1 MVVGY
6 VKAAAKQLK
15 VRLSLSYSILPAFS
29 PFKRSVDVAPFL
41 EITYVKF
48 AGICFQLSN
57 IPLFG
62 VCESLPFPYHK
73 SPSLTAADHT
83 SGLS

>member
-15 VRLSLSYSILPAFS
+15 VRLSLSYSILPVFLS
-29 PFKRSVDVAPFL
+29 FKRSVDVAPFL

-48 AGICFQLSN
+48 AGI
-57 IPLFG
+57 
-62 VCESLPFPYHK
+62 
-73 SPSLTAADHT
+73 
-83 SGLS
+83 

>member
-1 MVVGY
+1 MGY

-15 VRLSLSYSILPAFS
+15 VRLLLSYSILPAFFT
-29 PFKRSVDVAPFL
+29 FKRSVDVAPFL

-48 AGICFQLSN
+48 VGICFQLSH

-62 VCESLPFPYHK
+62 VCESLPFSYHK

-83 SGLS
+83 PGFS